1 MNAHEIVAIDIIPIE
16 LPLIEPFIISYGAAA
31 KVESTMRS
39 TSARS
44 ASPMGRPV
52 A

>member
-31 KVESTMRS
+31 KVDFDTTVPENEIRLT
-39 TSARS
+39 TAF
-44 ASPMGRPV
+44 
-52 A
+52 